1 MAELKNIDLRLLE
14 CLDTLIRERS
24 VTLAAERLQMSQGN
38 MSNSLARLRR
48 LLGDPLLV
56 RTAHGMMPTDRAL
69 EIRDETRDLIR
80 RMHALMESDSN
91 RDIATAQRV
100 IKVACTDA
108 TALIALAPIIEDI
121 RLHAPNLQ
129 IEVSQIL
136 NFRVA
141 EPLGDGTLDL
151 AIGSYIELSEALQVS
166 RLLSGQMLCVVKADA
181 SLADGRVD
189 LEGYCAAP
197 HALLAVGHGFRATT
211 EIVID
216 QALDDIGRARQVRLT
231 SQFITLIAESV
242 ARSDLVATMPDY
254 MLRHFAAR
262 LPLVGLALP
271 FAAPSFAL
279 SAVWHPR
286 AKGDWVL
293 AWFRKQLRRHLNPS
307 PDAIAVG
314 SSSAPEASL

>member
-1 MAELKNIDLRLLE
+1 MGTFKNIDLRLLE
-14 CLDTLIRERS
+14 CLDALIRECS

-38 MSNSLARLRR
+38 MSNSLARLRH

-56 RTAHGMMPTDRAL
+56 RTTRGMALTDRAL
-69 EIRDETRDLIR
+69 ELRDETRDLIR
-80 RMHALMESDSN
+80 RMHAMMETDTN
-91 RDIATAQRV
+91 RDIAVADRH

-108 TALIALAPIIEDI
+108 TALIALAPIIEQI
-121 RLHAPNLQ
+121 RQIAPNLQ
-129 IEVSQIL
+129 IDISQIL

-151 AIGSYIELSEALQVS
+151 AIGSYIELSDALQVS
-166 RLLSGQMLCVVKADA
+166 RLLNGQMMCVTSVQARPE
-181 SLADGRVD
+181 GGID
-189 LEGYCAAP
+189 LDGYCEAP
-197 HALLAVGHGFRATT
+197 HALLAVRHGFRATT

-216 QALDDIGRARQVRLT
+216 QALEDVGRARQVRLT

-262 LPLVGLALP
+262 LPLAGCPLP
-271 FAAPSFAL
+271 FEAPGFAL

-286 AKGDWVL
+286 AKDDWVL
-293 AWFRKQLRRHLNPS
+293 AWFRQQLRRHLNP
-307 PDAIAVG
+307 P
-314 SSSAPEASL
+314 APGASKAGKAPGRAR